1 MQSIDFELVVTD
13 RDFSSVVRN
22 NANSVLEAEW
32 DDSER
37 MKGEHY
43 LFINVIDFEFN
54 SSVTGF
60 SIEIA
65 KNVIESR
72 WNYSF
77 EFGATGVGGVFVE
90 YLSGIGTL
98 ETKLSKKTASSN
110 WFWQGLADASLNTI
124 GQQWA
129 YASSV
134 CYFQYRFGWR
144 VKGAGSVDFEAFWII
159 TC

>member
-1 MQSIDFELVVTD
+1 M
-13 RDFSSVVRN
+13 
-22 NANSVLEAEW
+22 
-32 DDSER
+32 
-37 MKGEHY
+37 
-43 LFINVIDFEFN
+43 FINVIDFEFN

-72 WNYSF
+72 WDYDF
-77 EFGATGVGGVFVE
+77 EFGATGVGGVLVE
-90 YLSGIGTL
+90 YLSGFGTL
-98 ETKLSKKTASSN
+98 ETKLSKKIASSN
-110 WFWQGLADASLNTI
+110 WFWQGLADGSLNTS
-124 GQQWA
+124 GQEWA

-144 VKGAGSVDFEAFWII
+144 IKGIGSINFRAFWII